1 LSNHVKIK
9 LSLGEPFMEKVW
21 LVGAGYMGTQYAK
34 VLVGLKRQFTVIGR
48 GKETADEFEK
58 VTKIPVTTGGV
69 AKYLASKRTPPTRAI
84 IAVDAQYLFETARTL
99 LNYGTE
105 AVLLE
110 KPGSLTI
117 KDVTELQRLAMEKK
131 AKVFIGYNRR
141 FYASVSKAK
150 EIIEEDRG
158 CASFVFEFTEWSH
171 EVKESN
177 RSLEEKAKWFVANST
192 HVVDLAFYLGGFPKA
207 IECFSSG
214 GLDWHPSASIFSG
227 SGVSDSGALFSYCAN
242 WEAPGRWGVEVL
254 TRKHRLILR
263 PLEELQVQNVGSLE
277 VKKMVLDDE
286 LDRSYKPGLYKETTS
301 FLNGVYG
308 NLKPLADQVRDM
320 KLYYKMANYRS

>member
-1 LSNHVKIK
+1 MDEI
-9 LSLGEPFMEKVW
+9 W
-21 LVGAGYMGTQYAK
+21 LVGAGYMAKEYAK
-34 VLVGLKRQFTVIGR
+34 VLVGLKSQFVVIGR
-48 GKETADEFEK
+48 GKDTAAEFERM
-58 VTKIPVTTGGV
+58 TKIPVTTGGI
-69 AKYLASKRTPPTRAI
+69 AKYMESNRAPPKRAVV
-84 IAVDAQYLFETARTL
+84 AVDAQYLFETARSL
-99 LNYGTE
+99 LNSGIK
-105 AVLLE
+105 AILLE

-117 KDVTELQRLAMEKK
+117 KDITELHGLASEKK
-131 AKVFIGYNRR
+131 ARVFVAYNRR
-141 FYASVSKAK
+141 FYASVLKAK
-150 EIIEEDRG
+150 EIIEEDGG
-158 CASFVFEFTEWSH
+158 CTSFIFEFTEWSH
-171 EVKESN
+171 QVKDSN
-177 RSLEEKAKWFVANST
+177 KSPEEKAKWFVANST
-192 HVVDLAFYLGGFPKA
+192 HVVDLAFYLGGPPKT

-263 PLEELQVQNVGSLE
+263 PLEELQVQNLGSLE

-301 FLNGVYG
+301 FLNGAYG